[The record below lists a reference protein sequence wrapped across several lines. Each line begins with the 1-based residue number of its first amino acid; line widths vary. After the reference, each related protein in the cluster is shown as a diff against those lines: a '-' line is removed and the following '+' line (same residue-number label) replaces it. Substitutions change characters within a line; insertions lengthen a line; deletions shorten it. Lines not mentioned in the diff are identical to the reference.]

1 MSSGGCACALAQGL
15 SAMVAWDIADVACS
29 VRMKLREQNRGLQMP
44 LSILPS
50 LPAYGTPATTF
61 SADGTGSHAEG
72 LVIDFHGNW
81 IGNFSK
87 GKTDYDALLLCQAA
101 PDCAHVVS
109 GGNHFVVDVGRK
121 SAVLT
126 ARDWIGASI
135 FSQGAGLVIVFDLT
149 HATAYSGFRKLW
161 ESERIGWDGI
171 RSVSEVGAEVRGLAY
186 DPFEDTWGSF
196 TLDPATGKLGQCKYP
211 S

>member
-1 MSSGGCACALAQGL
+1 
-15 SAMVAWDIADVACS
+15 
-29 VRMKLREQNRGLQMP
+29 MP
-44 LSILPS
+44 LKILLG
-50 LPAYGTPATTF
+50 LPAYGTPATNF

-72 LVIDFHGNW
+72 LVIDFDGEW
-81 IGNFSK
+81 IGNFAK
-87 GKTDYDALLLCQAA
+87 GKTDCDALLFSQVV

-109 GGNHFVVDVGRK
+109 GGNHFVVDVARK

-126 ARDWIGASI
+126 ARDWISASI
-135 FSQGAGLVIVFDLT
+135 FSQSTGLVIVFDLT
-149 HATAYSGFRKLW
+149 HATAYSGCRKLW

-171 RSVSEVGAEVRGLAY
+171 RSVSEVGAEVRGMAY

-196 TLDPATGKLGQCKYP
+196 TLDPATGKLGQGKYP